1 MKKFTCSICG
11 QENDKL
17 RCRNTDAHDRINQLT
32 DKYGEIVYSAV
43 HNTEDF
49 IKTMKESAED
59 TNNELSRLVYYERM
73 CMGYYIDFLR
83 CDWTVEISFET
94 YISMILKSCSD
105 LFDDKSYCVLVSI
118 YGLLDYFEKDKTK

>member
-1 MKKFTCSICG
+1 MKCNICG
-11 QENDKL
+11 QENEKL

-49 IKTMKESAED
+49 IKTMRENAED
-59 TNNELSRLVYYERM
+59 STNELARLANYERM

-118 YGLLDYFEKDKTK
+118 YGLFDYFEKGKTK